1 MGSGNI
7 KIIISVGYLFQ
18 DYLSGLT
25 QVGNIFNPGNNLVYG
40 VWAMFHVS
48 KLHIL

>member
-1 MGSGNI
+1 MGLGNV

-25 QVGNIFNPGNNLVYG
+25 QVGNIFHPGNK
-40 VWAMFHVS
+40 MFRGS
-48 KLHIL
+48 KLGMYLC